1 MLSTKATML
10 AMILVSFIIGLG
22 IFVKEARKSRPLGE
36 NAAYSLIWVCFF
48 YVLFMVI
55 WSFVSCT
62 SKTYNY
68 IFN

>member
-10 AMILVSFIIGLG
+10 AMILVSFLIGLG
-22 IFVKEARKSRPLGE
+22 IFVKGMKKSKPFGE
-36 NAAYSLIWVCFF
+36 NVVYSLIWVGFF

-68 IFN
+68 IFY

>member
-10 AMILVSFIIGLG
+10 AMILLSFIIGLG
-22 IFVKEARKSRPLGE
+22 IFVKEARKSKPFGE
-36 NAAYSLIWVCFF
+36 NVVYSLIWVGFF

>member
-10 AMILVSFIIGLG
+10 AMILVSFLIGLG
-22 IFVKEARKSRPLGE
+22 IFVKGVKKSKPLGE
-36 NAAYSLIWVCFF
+36 NVVYSFIWVSFF

-62 SKTYNY
+62 S
-68 IFN
+68 

>member
-22 IFVKEARKSRPLGE
+22 IFVKEARKSKPFGE
-36 NAAYSLIWVCFF
+36 NVVYSLIWVGFF

-68 IFN
+68 IVN

>member
-1 MLSTKATML
+1 MLSTKETML

-22 IFVKEARKSRPLGE
+22 IFVKEARKSKPFGE
-36 NAAYSLIWVCFF
+36 NVVYSLIWVGFF

>member
-10 AMILVSFIIGLG
+10 AMILVSFMIGLG
-22 IFVKEARKSRPLGE
+22 IFVKGMKKSKPLGE
-36 NAAYSLIWVCFF
+36 NVVYSFIWVSFF

-68 IFN
+68 IFT

>member
-22 IFVKEARKSRPLGE
+22 IFVKEARKSKPFGE
-36 NAAYSLIWVCFF
+36 NVVYSLIWVGFF

-62 SKTYNY
+62 SKT
-68 IFN
+68 

>member
-22 IFVKEARKSRPLGE
+22 IFVKEARKSKPFGE
-36 NAAYSLIWVCFF
+36 NVVYSLIWVGFF

>member
-10 AMILVSFIIGLG
+10 AMILVSFMIGLG
-22 IFVKEARKSRPLGE
+22 IFVKEARKSKPFGE
-36 NAAYSLIWVCFF
+36 NVVYSLIWVCFF

>member
-10 AMILVSFIIGLG
+10 VMILVSFMIGLG
-22 IFVKEARKSRPLGE
+22 IFVKGMKKSKPLGE
-36 NAAYSLIWVCFF
+36 NVVYSFIWVSFF

>member
-1 MLSTKATML
+1 MISTKATML

-22 IFVKEARKSRPLGE
+22 IFVKEARKSKPFGE
-36 NAAYSLIWVCFF
+36 NVVYSLIWVGFF

>member
-1 MLSTKATML
+1 MLSTKTTML

-22 IFVKEARKSRPLGE
+22 IFVKEARKSKPFGE
-36 NAAYSLIWVCFF
+36 NVVYSLIWVGFF

>member
-10 AMILVSFIIGLG
+10 AMILASFIIGLG
-22 IFVKEARKSRPLGE
+22 IFVKEARKSKPFGE
-36 NAAYSLIWVCFF
+36 NVVYSLIWVGFF

-62 SKTYNY
+62 SKAYNY

>member
-22 IFVKEARKSRPLGE
+22 IFVKGVKKSKPLGE
-36 NAAYSLIWVCFF
+36 NVVYSFIWVSFF

-55 WSFVSCT
+55 WSSVPCT
-62 SKTYNY
+62 SKTYNH

>member
-10 AMILVSFIIGLG
+10 AMILVSLIIGLG
-22 IFVKEARKSRPLGE
+22 IFVKEARKSKPFGE
-36 NAAYSLIWVCFF
+36 NVVYSLIWVGFF

>member
-10 AMILVSFIIGLG
+10 AMIFVSFMIGLG
-22 IFVKEARKSRPLGE
+22 IFVKEARKSKPFGE
-36 NAAYSLIWVCFF
+36 NVVYSLIWVGFF

>member
-22 IFVKEARKSRPLGE
+22 IFVKEARKSKPFGE
-36 NAAYSLIWVCFF
+36 NVVYSLIWVGFF

-55 WSFVSCT
+55 WSFASCT

>member
-1 MLSTKATML
+1 ML

-22 IFVKEARKSRPLGE
+22 IFVKEARKSKPFGE
-36 NAAYSLIWVCFF
+36 NVVYSLIWVGFF

>member
-22 IFVKEARKSRPLGE
+22 IFVKEARKSKPFGE
-36 NAAYSLIWVCFF
+36 NVVYSLIWVGFF

-68 IFN
+68 IFS